1 MKLKTILMQNF
12 GVTNKELYGMLWY
25 FLKWSIKF
33 PGAYLF
39 QTRLRGSL
47 MKSGDLFNLAKTMVS
62 VVLKELEYKVEK
74 PKYKKLE
81 VMQSTIKTKSELPV
95 GE

>member
-1 MKLKTILMQNF
+1 MKLKTILMRNF
-12 GVTNKELYGMLWY
+12 GVTNKEHYGMLWY
-25 FLKWSIKF
+25 FLEWSIKF

-39 QTRLRGSL
+39 QTHLRGSL
-47 MKSGDLFNLAKTMVS
+47 IDLGDLFNLAKTMVL
-62 VVLKELEYKVEK
+62 VAHKELKYKVET

-81 VMQSTIKTKSELPV
+81 AMQPTIKTKSELPV

>member
-39 QTRLRGSL
+39 ETHLRGSL